1 MATLVHFLQR
11 RFQISSYIVSHSQL
25 LLRSV
30 KTKMFP
36 TRIDVLFK
44 PVDWICLP
52 THFNGLIVEAANPE
66 QARIISTL
74 SGISL
79 DQSESFWV
87 LRGGECEGYVVAS
100 VYFIDESTREDN
112 EPDIWN
118 EPLHWERE
126 SPTRPAYW
134 REQGLHYGIRLWKA
148 PPKLDLDFLD
158 IVILHYRVIFAD
170 MPEELITAFIEG
182 MKAGYA
188 QPQPDKE
195 PH

>member
-1 MATLVHFLQR
+1 MATLVHFPQR
-11 RFQISSYIVSHSQL
+11 RFQMSSYIVGHSQL

-66 QARIISTL
+66 QACIISTL

-79 DQSESFWV
+79 DRSKSFWV
-87 LRGGECEGYVVAS
+87 LRGEKCEGYVVAS
-100 VYFIDESTREDN
+100 VYSIDESTREDN

-126 SPTRPAYW
+126 WPTRPAFW
-134 REQGLHYGIRLWKA
+134 REQGLHYGSRLWKA
-148 PPKLDLDFLD
+148 PPKLGLDFLD
-158 IVILHYRVIFAD
+158 MVILHYRVIFAD
-170 MPEELITAFIEG
+170 MPDELITAFIEG
-182 MKAGYA
+182 MKAGYT
-188 QPQPDKE
+188 QLQPD
-195 PH
+195 